1 MLDRSEV
8 KRDIVLALIPT
19 SANAQ
24 LQLSAKAQI
33 LSVADMFVD
42 YIFKEDAK
50 AIAKPKAS
58 KKSKKGITAP
68 AAPTE

>member
-24 LQLSAKAQI
+24 LQISAKDQI
-33 LSVADMFVD
+33 LGVADMFVD

-58 KKSKKGITAP
+58 KKSKKETTDKSAS
-68 AAPTE
+68 TK